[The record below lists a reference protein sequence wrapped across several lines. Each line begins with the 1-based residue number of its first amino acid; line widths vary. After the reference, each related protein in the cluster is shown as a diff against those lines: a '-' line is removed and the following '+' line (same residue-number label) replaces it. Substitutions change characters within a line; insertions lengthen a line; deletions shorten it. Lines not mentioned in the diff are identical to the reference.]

1 MRSVAKDSQ
10 VRLTL
15 ARRLWLGFGLL
26 SLILL
31 VSVVVVEWNMGVVDR
46 NLTAIIEV
54 DEPESAAAYEMEIN
68 LIGTGFAVLG
78 YLHDRDPAHLER
90 IEDDARDF
98 DRFQARYNEVAEG
111 ELEKSLAVEV
121 DRGYTEFTALA
132 DDLIRIE
139 DAQTAKLGVFLGNLD
154 EIDAIL
160 DEQIQANIHHGDP
173 QGMQKLHAA
182 HEMEINT
189 NGMALGLGNYLR
201 THRAEYEQRVLKDEA
216 DFTRFIAA
224 YEALDLSAEEQGW
237 AADVRGLFEESVV
250 LATEIIE
257 LDNAKEAGLA
267 GFIQVRRALDALL
280 DDEIQALAHAQ
291 LVAAKQETASSI
303 DFTRM
308 VAIAMLVGS
317 LAIGG
322 AAALIST
329 RAITRPVRR
338 LVAGAEE
345 IGRGNLAHRI
355 DVGSKDE
362 LGELAS
368 SFNRMAAKRQEADEA
383 LRKAR
388 EELELRVEERT
399 AALANT
405 NDELE
410 REIEERIHAEETI
423 KHQAFHDPL
432 TGLANRDLL
441 NDHLE
446 LALARARRDGHVV
459 GVLYLDIDGFKDIN
473 DSAGHAIGDQVLVR
487 VGERLAQV
495 TRAGDIIARFGG
507 DEFSI
512 VLGQLNG
519 VGEAVEVAGRVLEA
533 LREERRPDDRR
544 APLTASIGIA
554 VAPGD
559 GDDAEAL
566 LAKADLAMYRVKGE
580 GKNGFLLYQ
589 PGMQAEITARKALEA
604 ELWSGVEKDEFVV
617 YYQPQVDIVS
627 GQITGVEALV
637 RWHHPERGVLLPG
650 EFIGLAE
657 ESGLLHTLGER
668 ILRKA
673 CEQCKA
679 WQQAGLT
686 HLRVAVNVSAAEVL
700 SGNLVDSV
708 TRALQDTALDPQYL
722 QIEVVENTALMDMD
736 FTAATLTRL
745 TEMGVRLA
753 LDDFG
758 TGYSSLSHLRRLPFD
773 SLKIDRSFIRD
784 VETDPDDQIITK
796 TIVALGRE
804 LNRRVVAEGVET
816 EGQLAF
822 LREQQ
827 CDEFQGYL
835 FSRPLPA
842 AEVEKLLFTTH
853 PVQSPSTTSPD
864 ERDADSAH
872 AA

>member
-1 MRSVAKDSQ
+1 MWAKDRQ
-10 VRLTL
+10 LRLTL

-26 SLILL
+26 SLVLL
-31 VSVVVVEWNMGVVDR
+31 ISVVVVERNMAVVDK
-46 NLTAIIEV
+46 NLTAIIET
-54 DEPESAAAYEMEIN
+54 DEPQSAAAYEMEIN

-98 DRFQARYNEVAEG
+98 DRFQARYHELAEG
-111 ELEKSLAVEV
+111 ELEKELAAAV
-121 DRGYTEFTALA
+121 DQGYAQFTALA

-139 DAQTAKLGVFLGNLD
+139 DAQTAKLDVFLRNLD
-154 EIDAIL
+154 EMDAIL
-160 DEQIQANIHHGDP
+160 DEQMQANIDPGDP
-173 QGMQKLHAA
+173 QGAHKLHAA

-201 THRAEYEQRVLKDEA
+201 THRAEYEQRVRKDEA
-216 DFTRFIAA
+216 DFTHLIAV
-224 YEALDLSAEEQGW
+224 YEGLDLSPEERGW
-237 AADVRGLFEESVV
+237 AADVRRLFEESVA
-250 LATEIIE
+250 LATEIIV
-257 LDNAKEAGLA
+257 LDDAKEQGIAS
-267 GFIQVRRALDALL
+267 FIRVRRALDALL

-291 LVAAKQETASSI
+291 LTAAKQEAASSI
-303 DFTRM
+303 DFTRL

-322 AAALIST
+322 GAALIIT
-329 RAITRPVRR
+329 RAIAGPVRR

-355 DVGSKDE
+355 DVRSNDE

-368 SFNRMAAKRQEADEA
+368 SFNRMAAKRQEADDA
-383 LRKAR
+383 LRKAQ
-388 EELELRVEERT
+388 EELELRVEERK
-399 AALANT
+399 
-405 NDELE
+405 

-446 LALARARRDGHVV
+446 LALARARREGHMV

-473 DSAGHAIGDQVLVR
+473 DSAGHAMGDQVLVR

-495 TRAGDIIARFGG
+495 TRAGDIVARFGG

-519 VGEAVEVAGRVLEA
+519 IGDAVEVAGRVLEA
-533 LREERRPDDRR
+533 LREEGRPDDRR
-544 APLTASIGIA
+544 GPLTASIGIA

-580 GKNGFLLYQ
+580 GKNGSLLYQ
-589 PGMQAEITARKALEA
+589 PGMQAEITARKVLEA
-604 ELWSGVEKDEFVV
+604 ELWSGMEKDEFVV
-617 YYQPQVDIVS
+617 YYQPQVDIAS
-627 GQITGVEALV
+627 GRITGVEALV
-637 RWHHPERGVLLPG
+637 RWQHPERGVVLPG

-657 ESGLLHTLGER
+657 ESGLLHSLGER

-679 WQQAGLT
+679 WQHAGLT

-700 SGNLVDSV
+700 SGNLVGTV
-708 TRALQDTALDPQYL
+708 TSALQDTGLDPQYL
-722 QIEVVENTALMDMD
+722 QIEVVENTALLDVD
-736 FTAATLTRL
+736 FTAATLARL
-745 TEMGVRLA
+745 KEMGVRLA

-758 TGYSSLSHLRRLPFD
+758 TGYSSLSHLRQLPFD

-784 VETDPDDQIITK
+784 VETSPDDQIITK
-796 TIVALGRE
+796 TIIALGRE
-804 LNRRVVAEGVET
+804 LRRRVVAEGVET

-822 LREQQ
+822 LRAQR

-853 PVQSPSTTSPD
+853 PVQSLSTTSPGESEAD
-864 ERDADSAH
+864 RADAA
-872 AA
+872 